1 LFVLT
6 KKNAIID
13 DVLAHSER
21 HESCSPTRWRVFSY
35 CYVIYN
41 SDAVMSPVVTR
52 FRRDAVVTYKPRV
65 IRPLLHGL
73 STCRKN
79 LKSTKWRYSSYE
91 TKLCIEVK
99 RATPEYDHDTA
110 VRSLNV
116 TTPRADSVVTPDQ
129 SLNNILHI
137 HRCTHFQNP
146 LTFSLNPDA
155 MILSL
160 LLPLLS
166 LVVFPS
172 ARPAV
177 ESLGSTALNSSLN
190 VFIRAPEACS

>member
-1 LFVLT
+1 
-6 KKNAIID
+6 
-13 DVLAHSER
+13 
-21 HESCSPTRWRVFSY
+21 
-35 CYVIYN
+35 
-41 SDAVMSPVVTR
+41 MSPVVTR
-52 FRRDAVVTYKPRV
+52 FRRDAVVTYKLRV
-65 IRPLLHGL
+65 IRPLLHRL

-79 LKSTKWRYSSYE
+79 LNSTTWRYSSYK
-91 TKLCIEVK
+91 TKLYIGVK

-160 LLPLLS
+160 LLPLLN
-166 LVVFPS
+166 LAVLPS